1 MQEKLQINYL
11 LKIKAIEFYHR
22 QKGNLF
28 TCHKASGNTVMKYD
42 LGKVAHALTCPQ
54 NAEANSP
61 ATMQSMVLRVLNLVL
76 SPA

>member
-1 MQEKLQINYL
+1 
-11 LKIKAIEFYHR
+11 
-22 QKGNLF
+22 
-28 TCHKASGNTVMKYD
+28 MKYD